1 MVEVT
6 RLNGSRFALNPDLIA
21 RVHESP
27 DTTIVM
33 LDGSRYIVVES
44 MHEVIERI
52 EGARAR
58 VLVLAS
64 EGLAAPAGPAAALT
78 PAAES
83 ASTSTGEA

>member
-33 LDGSRYIVVES
+33 LDGSRYIVLES
-44 MHEVIERI
+44 MIEVVARIER
-52 EGARAR
+52 ARAR

-64 EGLAAPAGPAAALT
+64 EALTAAAVEAASPT
-78 PAAES
+78 PIALS
-83 ASTSTGEA
+83 ATITTGEA